1 MAFKYENSGY
11 IILLIQRLMA
21 CIKEIIQLFVRMNI
35 MEEISQ
41 IRSCVEILA
50 NDDEIYTSDQYM
62 FYS

>member
-1 MAFKYENSGY
+1 
-11 IILLIQRLMA
+11 MA